1 MKIETS
7 LISFQRTTRW
17 QSAALLMLGAFS
29 VFISPA
35 AIAAE
40 NNPPRVGE
48 PSTLILGVA
57 QVPEYSGADST
68 QSAPLI
74 ISRFRVADKPVQIA
88 GTQARIGLHEQ
99 GKWWAGPQ
107 LNIVAPR
114 DDSATDDRVA
124 SFEAIDLSVE
134 LGGFVGYR
142 RPMGSFEEG
151 LLESAIGI
159 SAPASGDWEGT
170 SLTLETEYSWAA
182 TFMWR
187 LALGA
192 SLTLADDDYANS
204 RYGVSQTDSALSGL
218 SEFVPEGGLQSATV
232 SIRSLV
238 SLSPRWG
245 IFTRF
250 AYTELLNDAADSPI
264 VTEAGSSDQT
274 FAGIGVF
281 WLLSK

>member
-1 MKIETS
+1 MKTETS
-7 LISFQRTTRW
+7 IMPSAQTIRR
-17 QSAALLMLGAFS
+17 QSIALLMLSGFS
-29 VFISPA
+29 FLFLST
-35 AIAAE
+35 AIASDD
-40 NNPPRVGE
+40 PPRVGE

-57 QVPEYSGADST
+57 QVPEFSGADAT

-74 ISRFRVADKPVQIA
+74 VSRFRVADKPVQIA
-88 GTQARIGLHEQ
+88 GTQVRIGVHEQ
-99 GKWWAGPQ
+99 GKWWVGPQ
-107 LNIVAPR
+107 LSLVAPR
-114 DDSATDDRVA
+114 DDSVTDDRIA
-124 SFEAIDLSVE
+124 SFEAIDMSLEV
-134 LGGFVGYR
+134 GGFIGYR
-142 RPMGSFEEG
+142 KPMGSFEEG

-159 SAPASGDWEGT
+159 NAPVSGDWEGT
-170 SLTLETEYSWAA
+170 SVTLETEYSWAA

-192 SLTLADDDYANS
+192 SFTLADDDYAVS
-204 RYGVSQTDSALSGL
+204 RYGVSQSDAARSGL
-218 SEFVPEGGLQSATV
+218 SEFLPGGGLQSATV

-264 VTEAGSSDQT
+264 VTDAGSSDQT

>member
-7 LISFQRTTRW
+7 LILFQRTTKW
-17 QSAALLMLGAFS
+17 LSIALLIISGFS
-29 VFISPA
+29 FLVTPA
-35 AIAAE
+35 AFAAGD
-40 NNPPRVGE
+40 NPPRVGE

-57 QVPEYSGADST
+57 EVPEYSGAEAT

-88 GTQARIGLHEQ
+88 GTQARIGVYEQ

-107 LNIVAPR
+107 LNLVAPR
-114 DDSATDDRVA
+114 DDSVTDERVA
-124 SFEAIDLSVE
+124 NFEAIDLSFE

-142 RPMGSFEEG
+142 KPMGSLKEG

-159 SAPASGDWEGT
+159 NAPVSGDWEGT
-170 SLTLETEYSWAA
+170 SVTLETEYSWAA

-192 SLTLADDDYANS
+192 SLTLVDDDYAIS
-204 RYGVSQTDSALSGL
+204 RYGVSQSDSALSGL
-218 SEFVPEGGLQSATV
+218 SEFVPGGGLQSATV

-264 VTEAGSSDQT
+264 VTEAGSAEQLFT
-274 FAGIGVF
+274 GVGVF
-281 WLLSK
+281 LLLSK